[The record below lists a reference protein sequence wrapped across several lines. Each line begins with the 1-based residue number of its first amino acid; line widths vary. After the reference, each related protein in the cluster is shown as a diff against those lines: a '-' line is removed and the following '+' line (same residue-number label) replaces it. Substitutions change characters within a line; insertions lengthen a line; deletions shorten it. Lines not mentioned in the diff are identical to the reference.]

1 MANTVSW
8 TEPLSSTGER
18 LYLGFECDCGCGE
31 ERGVACMGGAGCCRC
46 AEGDARTMAEGST
59 GPARAPSRDFAI
71 RPAHSS
77 AQGIARNAPDQIDR
91 LAGHGPGRHCK
102 PQFVAAEPSVG
113 DRHAA
118 VSGETHDPGYVLVL
132 LFERERN

>member
-1 MANTVSW
+1 
-8 TEPLSSTGER
+8 R
-18 LYLGFECDCGCGE
+18 
-31 ERGVACMGGAGCCRC
+31 RIR
-46 AEGDARTMAEGST
+46 EGSADSAKN
-59 GPARAPSRDFAI
+59 GLAKGSRAPARAPSRDFAI
-71 RPAHSS
+71 RPSHSS

-132 LFERERN
+132 LFERE